1 MDKKKLRALMLFG
14 LMVVGD
20 FGYALTVTVF
30 LLPAHLASGGGT
42 GIAIASN
49 YMFGTSIS
57 LILFLI
63 NLIMLVLGYL
73 TLGGLFASTTLAST
87 FLIPLFIELC
97 GRVLQNFVLTEDIF
111 LCALFSGLG
120 IGISLGLVIRV
131 GGSTGGMDIPPLML
145 NKYFRAPVSVTMTMM
160 DVCILLLQAPFQEAE
175 NILYGILMVVIST
188 ITLDR
193 VILIGKNKTEV
204 RIVSRKTEE
213 IRDAILSRVD
223 RGVTLLEGETGYLH
237 RKTKVL
243 LSVISNR
250 ELVKLEKIIHDIDP
264 ESFMVISRVS
274 EVRGRGF
281 TMEKRFGG
289 LRAAGYPK

>member
-97 GRVLQNFVLTEDIF
+97 GRVLQDFVLRRD
-111 LCALFSGLG
+111 LSRGFS
-120 IGISLGLVIRV
+120 
-131 GGSTGGMDIPPLML
+131 
-145 NKYFRAPVSVTMTMM
+145 
-160 DVCILLLQAPFQEAE
+160 
-175 NILYGILMVVIST
+175 
-188 ITLDR
+188 
-193 VILIGKNKTEV
+193 
-204 RIVSRKTEE
+204 SRK
-213 IRDAILSRVD
+213 
-223 RGVTLLEGETGYLH
+223 Y
-237 RKTKVL
+237 
-243 LSVISNR
+243 VIYC
-250 ELVKLEKIIHDIDP
+250 
-264 ESFMVISRVS
+264 
-274 EVRGRGF
+274 
-281 TMEKRFGG
+281 
-289 LRAAGYPK
+289 YPG